1 MSSEVFN
8 ELLNDSDLNALNFVA
23 GFLASFFLSVF

>member
-8 ELLNDSDLNALNFVA
+8 ELLNDSDLNALNFAA